1 MLDHLGL
8 VLIKHEV
15 KLLLHRWLP
24 LLEDVW
30 LYLKSLLCVTLT
42 ERLSGFNEKPFA
54 FQIALAKRA
63 IETLTMIVVI

>member
-15 KLLLHRWLP
+15 ELLLHRWLP

-30 LYLKSLLCVTLT
+30 LYSKSLLCVALT
-42 ERLSGFNEKPFA
+42 ERLSSFNEKPFA